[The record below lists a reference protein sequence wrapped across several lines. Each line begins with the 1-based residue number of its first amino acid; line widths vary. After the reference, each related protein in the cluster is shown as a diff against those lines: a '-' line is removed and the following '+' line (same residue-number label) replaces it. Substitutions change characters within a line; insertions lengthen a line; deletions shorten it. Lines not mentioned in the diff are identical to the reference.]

1 LREAYCAFIL
11 SEFYDC
17 SLIGF
22 SEVEYVGRHLKSNW
36 EVAMS
41 LKVFVSYAKEDQEL
55 ALKYYD
61 LLLQEGAIPWMDVKR
76 LLPGQN
82 WEAEIDKA
90 FSDANVVVLLL
101 SKQSVSK
108 RGFVQREANDAI
120 ERLKFKQPTDIYVIP
135 LLLEPCDVPSYI
147 AERLQYVDLSTPG
160 AWEQV
165 RASLKLAAEQQSI
178 ELTQGIT
185 AGPFRVFTDKIED
198 QWKGAPGHDIKIEYP
213 RFESTSH
220 AGFAKELTAFFWG
233 RGMRALVESR
243 QKPWDQSPELFPEI
257 DGFTAMNGRWD
268 GFGIVHASPQFLS
281 LAYEVGWYG
290 AGTAHPNF
298 YFETY
303 NFSMQERLQL
313 LNLEDFFSE
322 ASSAIKRISE
332 LCIAD
337 LSRDYWSRTGE
348 KPDERQ
354 LKWFSDGAGPDL
366 KNFGA
371 FTVSADHF
379 TFLFAPYQV
388 SSYAMG
394 RWSANVSFYDLLEM
408 LKPDGPYLLASARQ

>member
-1 LREAYCAFIL
+1 
-11 SEFYDC
+11 
-17 SLIGF
+17 
-22 SEVEYVGRHLKSNW
+22 
-36 EVAMS
+36 MS
-41 LKVFVSYAKEDQEL
+41 LKVFISYAKEDQEH

-61 LLLQEGAIPWMDVKR
+61 LLSKEGAIPWMDVKH

-90 FSDANVVVLLL
+90 LSDANVVVLLL
-101 SKQSVSK
+101 SKQSVTK

-120 ERLKFKQPTDIYVIP
+120 ERLRYKQPTDIYVVP
-135 LLLEPCDVPSYI
+135 LLLEPCDVPSHI
-147 AERLQYVDLSTPG
+147 AGRLQYVDLSTPG
-160 AWEQV
+160 AWDQA

-178 ELTQGIT
+178 ELSQGIL
-185 AGPFRVFTDKIED
+185 AGPFRVFTDKLED

-220 AGFAKELTAFFWG
+220 ADFAKELTAFFGG
-233 RGMRALVESR
+233 RGIRTLLENR
-243 QKPWDQSPELFPEI
+243 QKPWEQSPEYFSEI
-257 DGFTAMNGRWD
+257 DGPTAMNGRWD
-268 GFGIVHASPQFLS
+268 GFGIVHANPLFLS

-290 AGTAHPNF
+290 AVAAHPNS

-313 LNLEDFFSE
+313 LNLEDFFTD
-322 ASSAIKRISE
+322 AQSAIKRISE

-337 LSRDYWSRTGE
+337 LSRDYWSRTGG
-348 KPDERQ
+348 KPDEHQ

-366 KNFGA
+366 DNFKA
-371 FTVSADHF
+371 FTVSTDHF

-394 RWSANVSFYDLLEM
+394 RWSANVSFYDLLDL
-408 LKPDGPYLLASARQ
+408 LKPNGPYSLAVTQQ